1 MRPLI
6 TILLLS
12 IAAHAGTCTPFESA
26 SEKVGEVACIKGRVR
41 KVSSSPSG
49 TWFLN
54 YCEDHNNCQFS
65 VVVFARDLRDVGDIR
80 ALEGKDLEISGKV
93 KSYKGQPE
101 IILKDRSQ
109 PRASMQTSRN
119 CRRTSMSRA
128 TGATAREH
136 SSLRRVRREV
146 TRRRSRL
153 TARTQTANR
162 LRNSRTT
169 QLPSS
174 GLSANTSFP
183 AK

>member
-26 SEKVGEVACIKGRVR
+26 SEKIGEVACIKGRIR

-54 YCEDHNNCQFS
+54 YCEDHINCQFS

-80 ALEGKDLEISGKV
+80 ALEGKDLEITGKV

-109 PRASMQTSRN
+109 LRGEYANLPKLPKDFDVARKGSYSAGTFKSPSRP
-119 CRRTSMSRA
+119 
-128 TGATAREH
+128 TGSYSTKKPTDSKNPDRE
-136 SSLRRVRREV
+136 
-146 TRRRSRL
+146 
-153 TARTQTANR
+153 
-162 LRNSRTT
+162 
-169 QLPSS
+169 
-174 GLSANTSFP
+174 P
-183 AK
+183 AEE